1 MFKSLLRYLFF
12 LSIAIG
18 VFSCSRPPQELKTAE
33 GLIETAPDSAFHIL
47 RNLSPNTYKS
57 DANRALYGLLM
68 FRTLDQKLMSPPPD
82 SLIDFSIHYYEN
94 HPDKDRLALCLLLKG
109 RAYNNGA
116 QYDKAMSFYL
126 KAKDEVH
133 DSNDSLLLGR
143 INQNMGEI
151 NNIQGDYKL
160 AREKYQK
167 AYSYFNIPK
176 FNKQAFYALLNIG
189 RTYYTAKN
197 YTAAQEYYRRI
208 ITKAKDSFQT
218 GALYQEMGLNFHD
231 SDQYDSA
238 LVYYRQIL
246 NYPNLKYN
254 RATRYCSLSSLYFDL
269 KQYDSAFYYASRS
282 LNFVIDFRTQRE
294 CYRIMT
300 NCEFIKGNTKNV
312 TTYMNKYVALGD
324 SLRKV
329 EAQIKGS
336 YMETTYIAKKE
347 AAISKN
353 ITWYLAG
360 LVILLIITGY
370 FLFKLFTRNTRKEKN
385 QIIETH
391 HEEKL
396 GIHKKVIE
404 DKWTVLQKQIEE
416 QKKILTTEYKN
427 AGPKERELQLRK
439 TYKNILHYDEPELFF
454 AEMDKFLNKLI
465 TKLTNRYTTLN
476 EKELTLCCYL
486 LLHIPTYDMLIL
498 FDYKSDDSLKSLKRR
513 LTKKLELDNATLL
526 EDFLLNSLS
535 EN

>member
-18 VFSCSRPPQELKTAE
+18 IFSCSQPPQELNTAE

-47 RNLSPNTYKS
+47 RNISPGRYKS
-57 DANRALYGLLM
+57 SANRALYELLM
-68 FRTLDQKLMSPPPD
+68 VRTLDRKQMPLKPD
-82 SLIDFSIHYYEN
+82 SLLDFSIRYYQN
-94 HPDKDRLALCLLLKG
+94 HIDKDRLAMCFLLRG
-109 RAYNNGA
+109 RAYKYTA
-116 QYDKAMSFYL
+116 QYDKAMNFYL
-126 KAKDEVH
+126 KAMDETQN
-133 DSNDSLLLGR
+133 SKDSLLLGKMYMD
-143 INQNMGEI
+143 IGDI
-151 NNIQGDYKL
+151 NNVQGDYKL

-167 AYSYFNIPK
+167 AQHYLNGSKYQSQVFYSFI
-176 FNKQAFYALLNIG
+176 NIG
-189 RTYYTAKN
+189 RTYHTAKD
-197 YTAAQEYYRRI
+197 YKTAQEYYRHI
-208 ITKAKDSFQT
+208 IPYAKDSLQT
-218 GALYQEMGLNFHD
+218 GALYQEMGLNFYD
-231 SDQYDSA
+231 SHQYDSA

-246 NYPNLKYN
+246 NYSYIKYN

-300 NCEFIKGNTKNV
+300 NCEFIKGNTKDV

-336 YMETTYIAKKE
+336 YMETTHIAKKE
-347 AAISKN
+347 AAKSKN
-353 ITWYLAG
+353 IALYLTG
-360 LVILLIITGY
+360 LLILLIITGY
-370 FLFKLFTRNTRKEKN
+370 FSYKLFIRNKRKEKN

-391 HEEKL
+391 HEEKR

-404 DKWTVLQKQIEE
+404 DKRTVLQKQIEE
-416 QKKILTTEYKN
+416 RKKIMVNEYKN
-427 AGPKERELQLRK
+427 AGPKERELQLRN
-439 TYKNILHYDEPELFF
+439 TYKNLIYYDEPELFF
-454 AEMDKFLNKLI
+454 IEMDKFLNKLI
-465 TKLTNRYTTLN
+465 TKLKSRYNTLN

-526 EDFLLNSLS
+526 EDFLLNILS

>member
-1 MFKSLLRYLFF
+1 MFKSLIRYLLF

-18 VFSCSRPPQELKTAE
+18 IFSCSRPPQELNTAE
-33 GLIETAPDSAFHIL
+33 GLIETAPDSAFQIL
-47 RNLSPNTYKS
+47 RNLSPNAYKS
-57 DANRALYGLLM
+57 DADRALYGLLQ
-68 FRTLDQKLMSPPPD
+68 FWTLDRKLMSLKPD

-94 HPDKDRLALCLLLKG
+94 HPDKDRLAMCLYFKG

-116 QYDKAMSFYL
+116 QYDKAMNFYL
-126 KAKDEVH
+126 KAKDEAQ
-133 DSNDSLLLGR
+133 DSNDSLLLGK

-151 NNIQGDYKL
+151 NNTQGDYKL
-160 AREKYQK
+160 AREKYQN
-167 AYSYFNIPK
+167 AYTYFNAPK
-176 FNKQAFYALLNIG
+176 LNKLAFYSLLNIG
-189 RTYYTAKN
+189 RTYHTAKDFK
-197 YTAAQEYYRRI
+197 TAQEYYRRI

-218 GALYQEMGLNFHD
+218 GALYQEMGLNFYD
-231 SDQYDSA
+231 SHQYDSA
-238 LVYYRQIL
+238 LVYYRRIL
-246 NYPNLKYN
+246 NYPNLGYN

-269 KQYDSAFYYASRS
+269 KQFDSAFYYASRS
-282 LNFVIDFRTQRE
+282 LSFVIDFRTQRE

-312 TTYMNKYVALGD
+312 TTYMNKYVTLGD
-324 SLRKV
+324 SIRKV

-336 YMETTYIAKKE
+336 YMETNHLAKKE
-347 AAISKN
+347 AAKSKN
-353 ITWYLAG
+353 IAWYLTG
-360 LVILLIITGY
+360 LLILLIIAGY
-370 FLFKLFTRNTRKEKN
+370 FLFRLFTRNNRKEKD

-416 QKKILTTEYKN
+416 RKKIMATEYKN

-439 TYKNILHYDEPELFF
+439 TYKNILHYDEPKLFF

-513 LTKKLELDNATLL
+513 LTKKLELENATLL
-526 EDFLLNSLS
+526 EDFLLNILS